1 MLKVSANKPIT
12 GYVPCSECNTLAV
25 VHFPSGGRRANT
37 PYLSCG
43 GCNKTIQASATK
55 EHIKQNYA
63 PTLEAYA
70 ERFDVDVSAEQEQL
84 AANKWTENPA
94 LYEVKV
100 NGVVEEVQTSLLEDS
115 EPLEGEVLEVAPPQQ
130 DKKDMPGQE
139 SVTID
144 NESQQVVDEE
154 AEAKK
159 PQERGGAIWLF
170 VLLAVL
176 LLVSVG
182 GYCLIKRSKRKA
194 VEAQAKQEV
203 KANE

>member
-1 MLKVSANKPIT
+1 MLKVSTNKAIA
-12 GYVPCSECNTLAV
+12 GYAPCSECNTLAA
-25 VHFPSGGRRANT
+25 VHFPNGGRRANT

-43 GCNKTIQASATK
+43 GCNKTIQASTTK
-55 EHIKQNYA
+55 EHIKLNYV

-70 ERFDVDVSAEQEQL
+70 ERFDVDVSAEQEQI

-94 LYEVKV
+94 LYDAKV
-100 NGVVEEVQTSLLEDS
+100 NGVVEELQTSLLEGS
-115 EPLEGEVLEVAPPQQ
+115 EPVEGEVLEATPPN
-130 DKKDMPGQE
+130 KEAVNIPGQE

-144 NESQQVVDEE
+144 NDTQQVVDEE

-159 PQERGGAIWLF
+159 PQERGGVIWLV

-182 GYCLIKRSKRKA
+182 GYCLVKRSKRKA

-203 KANE
+203 KADE

>member
-1 MLKVSANKPIT
+1 MLKVSTNKAIA
-12 GYVPCSECNTLAV
+12 GYAPCSECNTLAA
-25 VHFPSGGRRANT
+25 VHFPNGGRRANT

-43 GCNKTIQASATK
+43 GCNKTIQASTTK
-55 EHIKQNYA
+55 EHIKQHYV

-100 NGVVEEVQTSLLEDS
+100 NGLVEEVQSSLLEDN
-115 EPLEGEVLEVAPPQQ
+115 EPLEGEVLEAAPLQQ
-130 DKKDMPGQE
+130 DKMDMPGQE

-144 NESQQVVDEE
+144 NDSQQVVDEE

-176 LLVSVG
+176 LFVSVG

>member
-1 MLKVSANKPIT
+1 MLKVSTNKAIA
-12 GYVPCSECNTLAV
+12 GYAPCSECNTLAA
-25 VHFPSGGRRANT
+25 VHFPNGGRRANT

-43 GCNKTIQASATK
+43 GCNKTM
-55 EHIKQNYA
+55 
-63 PTLEAYA
+63 
-70 ERFDVDVSAEQEQL
+70 DVNAEQEQI

-94 LYEVKV
+94 LYDAKV
-100 NGVVEEVQTSLLEDS
+100 NGLVEELQTSLLEDS
-115 EPLEGEVLEVAPPQQ
+115 EPVEGEVLEATPPN
-130 DKKDMPGQE
+130 KEAVNIPGQE

-144 NESQQVVDEE
+144 NDTQQVVDEE

-159 PQERGGAIWLF
+159 PQERGGVIWLV

-182 GYCLIKRSKRKA
+182 GYCLVKRSKRKA

-203 KANE
+203 KADE